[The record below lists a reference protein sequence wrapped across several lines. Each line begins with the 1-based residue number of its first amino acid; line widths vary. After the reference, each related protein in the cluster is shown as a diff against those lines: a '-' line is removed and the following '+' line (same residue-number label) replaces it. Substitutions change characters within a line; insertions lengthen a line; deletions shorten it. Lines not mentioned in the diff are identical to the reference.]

1 MSLRVQQYVAAVIL
15 AVGGLAGSLVLLFL
29 AFVFYFALENGPPVD
44 DFWARIQWIP
54 GVIPLGCASPLVLHF
69 SSRLAARTSEIGGAP
84 REARRVLVV
93 VLWVIWLFA
102 LLWLVSE
109 APV

>member
-1 MSLRVQQYVAAVIL
+1 MSLRVQQYVAAFVIA
-15 AVGGLAGSLVLLFL
+15 AVGLAGSLVVLFL

-44 DFWARIQWIP
+44 DFWARIRWVP
-54 GVIPLGCASPLVLHF
+54 VVIPLGCASPPVLYF
-69 SSRLAARTSEIGGAP
+69 SSRFAARTLEIGGAP

-93 VLWVIWLFA
+93 VLWAIWLLFA
-102 LLWLVSE
+102 LWLASE